1 MRQLPIEQQILLG
14 VEVAALAILCL
25 RICFAGLYRV
35 YPYFFGYLLLE
46 LMQAL
51 IPVLAPLGSR
61 LYLDSYVASQ
71 ALIVAFYALVVLEL
85 YSKVLRDLPGIAGT
99 ARRYIKVMLVLAI
112 GIALLPLRLESIVT
126 TPAGYLFACE
136 RTVMS
141 SLVVFVLLVSF
152 FLVYY
157 PVPLGRNVIVYLMGY
172 AVYFLTRAT
181 VLLMI
186 NLGHHWGRPLGSI
199 AMGVSVL
206 CLIFWI
212 TALDREGEAK
222 RMVIGHQ
229 WNPADEQKL
238 RAQLNAINASLLRA
252 SGKSGAAL
260 RM

>member
-1 MRQLPIEQQILLG
+1 MHQLPIEQQILLG
-14 VEVAALAILCL
+14 VEIAALAILCL
-25 RICFAGLYRV
+25 RMCLAGLYRV

-46 LMQAL
+46 LAQAL
-51 IPVLAPLGSR
+51 IPVLAPLDSR

-112 GIALLPLRLESIVT
+112 AIAVLPLRLESIVSS
-126 TPAGYLFACE
+126 PVGFLFAYE
-136 RTVMS
+136 RAVMS

-181 VLLMI
+181 ISLMI
-186 NLGHHWGRPLGSI
+186 NLGHHWARQLSSV

-212 TALDREGEAK
+212 RALGREGEMK
-222 RMVIGHQ
+222 RMVVGHQ

-238 RAQLNAINASLLRA
+238 RAQLDAINASLLRA